1 MESDATSGFFIAFEG
16 GEGSGKSTQTKLLA
30 SWLESR
36 GHTVLTTR
44 QPGGTEVG
52 ATLRSILLD
61 PATGDLAPRTEA
73 LIYLADKAEHAH
85 KVLRPALASG
95 HVVVTDRYIESMLA
109 YQGAGRDL
117 SPNELGPIAQW
128 ATNELNPDLTIVLDI
143 DPVVG
148 LERAGEPDRIE
159 AEPIEFHQR
168 VRHFFLDTA
177 VDSAAHVV
185 ISAAQTPESIHAQ
198 IIEIVTER
206 LATRP

>member
-16 GEGSGKSTQTKLLA
+16 GEGSGKSTQTKLLTT
-30 SWLESR
+30 WLESQGR
-36 GHTVLTTR
+36 SVLTTR

-61 PATGDLAPRTEA
+61 PATGDIAPRTEA

-128 ATNELNPDLTIVLDI
+128 ATNGLNPDLTIVLDI

-148 LERAGEPDRIE
+148 LKRAGEPDRIE

-168 VRHFFLDTA
+168 VRQFFLDVA
-177 VDSAAHVV
+177 ADSAAHVV
-185 ISAAQTPESIHAQ
+185 ISAAQTTESIHAQ
-198 IIEIVTER
+198 IIEIVTVR
-206 LATRP
+206 LAARP

>member
-16 GEGSGKSTQTKLLA
+16 GEGSGKSTQTKLLTT
-30 SWLESR
+30 WLESQGR
-36 GHTVLTTR
+36 SVLTTR

-61 PATGDLAPRTEA
+61 PATGDIAPRTEA

-128 ATNELNPDLTIVLDI
+128 ATNGLNPDLTIVLDI

-148 LERAGEPDRIE
+148 LKRAGEPDRIE
-159 AEPIEFHQR
+159 AEPIEFHQH
-168 VRHFFLDTA
+168 VRQFFLDVA
-177 VDSAAHVV
+177 ADSAAHVV
-185 ISAAQTPESIHAQ
+185 ISAAQTTESIHAQ
-198 IIEIVTER
+198 IIEIVTVR
-206 LATRP
+206 LAARP

>member
-1 MESDATSGFFIAFEG
+1 MDSDAAGGFFIAFEG
-16 GEGSGKSTQTKLLA
+16 GEGSGKSTQTKLLTA
-30 SWLESR
+30 WLESQGR
-36 GHTVLTTR
+36 SVLTTR

-52 ATLRSILLD
+52 ATLRNILLD

-95 HVVVTDRYIESMLA
+95 QVVVTDRYIESMLA

-117 SPNELGPIAQW
+117 APQELGPIAQW
-128 ATNELNPDLTIVLDI
+128 ATHGLNPDLTIVLDI

-159 AEPIEFHQR
+159 AEPLEFHQR
-168 VRHFFLDTA
+168 VRQFFLDA
-177 VDSAAHVV
+177 AAGSAAHTV
-185 ISAAQTPESIHAQ
+185 ISAAQSPESVHAH
-198 IIEIVTER
+198 IIEVVAER
-206 LATRP
+206 LAIRR